1 MMNTNFRP
9 CVYIAGALR
18 GDIPAYLS
26 NVSRMVKT
34 GEEVRRQGFS
44 VFIPG
49 LDLIQGIV
57 TGDMVFHDYFL
68 NSWSWIPKCDAV
80 FVTPQ
85 SENSQGTKQEVE
97 LAESLG
103 IPVFDNIDDLV
114 KAFSQNQ

>member
-1 MMNTNFRP
+1 
-9 CVYIAGALR
+9 
-18 GDIPAYLS
+18 
-26 NVSRMVKT
+26 
-34 GEEVRRQGFS
+34 
-44 VFIPG
+44 
-49 LDLIQGIV
+49 
-57 TGDMVFHDYFL
+57 
-68 NSWSWIPKCDAV
+68 V